1 MGLKIISASQ
11 FAIRLKCTIH
21 RSGKLGFTEAT
32 AKHLEFND
40 SSAVKFAEDD
50 ENSDILYLINK
61 AEMDED
67 AFRICKAGRYFYV
80 NTKLMFD
87 NMNIDYKSR
96 TVMFDMVRM
105 KEIEGEVYKLVKRIS
120 KNNSNDEVI

>member
-32 AKHLEFND
+32 ARHLEFND
-40 SSAVKFAEDD
+40 NSAVKFAEDD

-61 AEMDED
+61 TEMDDD
-67 AFRICKAGRYFYV
+67 AFKVCKAGRYFYV

-87 NMNIDYKSR
+87 NMGIDYKNK
-96 TVMFDMVRM
+96 TVMFDMIRM
-105 KEIEGEVYKLVKRIS
+105 KEIEGEVYKLVKRGS
-120 KNNSNDEVI
+120 KNHSKDEVI